1 MSDQNFYNPG
11 FIGGAAYMPQ
21 PIKPKMVNPLTPEE
35 RESLKVD
42 NSFNLNVTPAEMA
55 QAVCTHKDPVKGEFA
70 IVPNGDGT
78 CTCSICHATFNPN
91 QVDGDYV
98 TAATETAINAL
109 ETCKLMGLDMNPDV
123 IRNYYQMIPFLK
135 KLPQLYKLSN
145 QSFNRYNQQQ
155 PVQNLNQPSY
165 FNALNF
171 LANPT
176 VPMASQ
182 YGYGY
187 APQMGQPPMMTPM
200 MGMQQQMVPGGNPF
214 YAQPQAPVAQ
224 AQQPVQPVPPVY
236 QPQAPVQPVAPAT
249 GETVVKE
256 AVQL

>member
-1 MSDQNFYNPG
+1 MPENFYNPG
-11 FIGGAAYMPQ
+11 FIGGVGYNPQ
-21 PIKPKMVNPLTPEE
+21 PIKPKMVNPLTAEE

-42 NSFNLNVTPAEMA
+42 NSFSLNVTPAEMA
-55 QAVCTHKDPVKGEFA
+55 QAVCTHKDPAKGEFA

-78 CTCSICHATFNPN
+78 CTCSICHTTFSPN
-91 QVDGDYV
+91 SVDAEYV
-98 TAATETAINAL
+98 KVAADTVVNAL
-109 ETCKLMGLDMNPDV
+109 ETCKLMALDMNPEV
-123 IRNYYQMIPFLK
+123 IRNYNQMIPFIK

-176 VPMASQ
+176 VPMAPQ

-187 APQMGQPPMMTPM
+187 PQQPYGYGQPQPMTPM

-214 YAQPQAPVAQ
+214 YAQQPVQ
-224 AQQPVQPVPPVY
+224 AQQTPVQPAPPVY
-236 QPQAPVQPVAPAT
+236 QPQAPVAQPAT